1 MSPAT
6 IATVNGIKA
15 SLANELPVDRL
26 TEESTERCQD
36 MFKQLENC
44 NINLKVLTETLI
56 GTVVS
61 KFKSHEKLG
70 PIAKNLVKKWKKAA
84 RENKLTSAKKLR
96 ARESVSDL
104 PLADEW
110 KDLPPLRQNIAKK
123 LNSLLELS
131 RNEMINAGLNS
142 EAFNSVCISC
152 ATEIEVAIEKKHGR
166 DHSDYKSKARSLVF
180 NLKKNGSLRNQLLMG
195 ATTSSELISMASE
208 DLATSEKTKERDA
221 EVSKLRDS
229 RLLDWDQKNENK
241 INEMCGIKGDLLQA
255 SLFTCGRCKSIK
267 TTSTQKQTR
276 SADEPMTV
284 FVLCLNCGNR
294 WKC

>member
-6 IATVNGIKA
+6 IATVNDIKA
-15 SLANELPVDRL
+15 SLAKELPVDGL

-44 NINLKVLTETLI
+44 NMNLKVLTETLI

-61 KFKSHEKLG
+61 KFKIHETLG
-70 PIAKNLVKKWKKAA
+70 PIAKSLVKKWKKAA
-84 RENKLTSAKKLR
+84 RESNRPSAKKPE

-104 PLADEW
+104 PMAPEW
-110 KDLPPLRQNIAKK
+110 TDLPPLRQNIAKK

-131 RNEMINAGLNS
+131 RKEMIDAGLNA
-142 EAFNSVCISC
+142 EAFTGVCVSC
-152 ATEIEVAIEKKHGR
+152 ATEIEAAIEKEHGR
-166 DHSDYKSKARSLVF
+166 DHSDYKTKARSLVF
-180 NLKKNGSLRNQLLMG
+180 NLKKNASLRSQLLMG
-195 ATTSSELISMASE
+195 ATAPGELISMSSE
-208 DLATSEKTKERDA
+208 HLATSEKKQERDA
-221 EVSKLRDS
+221 EVDRLRDS
-229 RLLDWDQKNENK
+229 RLLDWDQKNESK

-255 SLFTCGRCKSIK
+255 SLFTCSRCKSIK

-284 FVLCLNCGNR
+284 FVFCLNCGKR